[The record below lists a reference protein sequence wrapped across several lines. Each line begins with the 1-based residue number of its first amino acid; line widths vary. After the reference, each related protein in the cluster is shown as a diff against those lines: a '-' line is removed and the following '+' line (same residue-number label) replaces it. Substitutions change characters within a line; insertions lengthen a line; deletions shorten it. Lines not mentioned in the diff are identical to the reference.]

1 MTEASPAPP
10 GPTIFYRLVIPLM
23 IAEIVAALELTM
35 IYAAMR
41 SLVADFGGTSAA
53 GWLVTSFMLSSA
65 AGAAL
70 FGRLGDLMGRRRI
83 LLWVLALSTTGSL
96 ISSLTGDLGWLITG
110 RAMQGLAGA
119 IIPLCFGLIRERVA
133 AERVPLGISLISS
146 SASIAA
152 ASGLVIGG
160 LIIDY
165 SDWSMIFKVSAAMGA
180 IAFLVVTFCVAAD
193 ERSDLG
199 GVRDDLL
206 GGLLFIPAALGL
218 LLAIDNAGHAG
229 FTDRMTLVYG
239 VISAVSLV
247 AWIGRERSVAN
258 PLINVRLLGEPRIAW
273 ANILMVTIALGVF
286 QGGQIMAL
294 FGQQSPETGVGLG
307 LSATLAGFLLLPAN
321 ILTGLI
327 YPLVA
332 RANQHFGPR
341 PVATTGC
348 LMVVAAFLALIVWH
362 DDIVTVMLLLVV
374 QSIGLGIVYV
384 TVPIV
389 IVGAAPMD
397 RVSEVT
403 GMMGVIRATAM
414 AIGAQTVAT
423 LLSTG
428 GGHHGSPTGAFPSEA
443 AYEGV
448 FLFVAATA
456 LIGALVAQKLPG
468 RLTGRPG

>member
-258 PLINVRLLGEPRIAW
+258 PLINVRLLG
-273 ANILMVTIALGVF
+273 NL
-286 QGGQIMAL
+286 
-294 FGQQSPETGVGLG
+294 
-307 LSATLAGFLLLPAN
+307 
-321 ILTGLI
+321 
-327 YPLVA
+327 
-332 RANQHFGPR
+332 
-341 PVATTGC
+341 
-348 LMVVAAFLALIVWH
+348 
-362 DDIVTVMLLLVV
+362 
-374 QSIGLGIVYV
+374 
-384 TVPIV
+384 
-389 IVGAAPMD
+389 
-397 RVSEVT
+397 
-403 GMMGVIRATAM
+403 
-414 AIGAQTVAT
+414 
-423 LLSTG
+423 
-428 GGHHGSPTGAFPSEA
+428 GSPGPIS
-443 AYEGV
+443 
-448 FLFVAATA
+448 
-456 LIGALVAQKLPG
+456 
-468 RLTGRPG
+468 